1 MGQDDKNCKIE
12 AVYSKKS
19 FSAVVMCNKHFLSDD
34 MLRLLDDPDAF
45 LDNSKTKI
53 IQNNFK
59 SKVGIVVLDGKKLVI
74 KRHNYKSRWHK
85 FKRYFRPT
93 RSSRNW
99 YYSHFLISKGI
110 FVPTPVAFVEKRI
123 GGVLRGMSHFIY
135 EYVEGIT
142 GEAYFKNNMEYPE
155 KIEQGMDM
163 VVSLVDRIRKLG
175 IIHGDIRMSNLI
187 FKDSRICLLDFDD
200 MRPRRWYKPPH
211 VMNRDIRGLKK
222 DIFYNIP
229 QGLQKKFLDKLDI
242 FQGLH
247 TC

>member
-1 MGQDDKNCKIE
+1 MLDKI
-12 AVYSKKS
+12 YSKKT
-19 FSAVVMCNKHFLSDD
+19 FSAIVMCNKQFLSDD
-34 MLRLLDDPDAF
+34 MCRLLDDPDAF
-45 LDNSKTKI
+45 LDDNKTKI

-74 KRHNYKSRWHK
+74 KRHNYKSKWHK

-99 YYSHFLISKGI
+99 YYSNFLIAKGF

-123 GGVLRGMSHFIY
+123 AGVLRGMSHFVY

-142 GEAYFKNNMEYPE
+142 GDAYFKNNVKSIK

-175 IIHGDIRMSNLI
+175 VIHGDIRMSNLV
-187 FKDSRICLLDFDD
+187 FQDNRIYLLDFDD
-200 MRPRRWYKPPH
+200 MRPIRWYKLPH
-211 VMNRDIRGLKK
+211 IRNRDVRGLKK

-229 QGLQKKFLDKLDI
+229 QELQINFLNKLD
-242 FQGLH
+242 FKNVYYQ
-247 TC
+247 

>member
-1 MGQDDKNCKIE
+1 MAQDHKHRMID

-19 FSAVVMCNKHFLSDD
+19 FSAVVMCNRHFLSDD
-34 MLRLLDDPDAF
+34 MLRLLDDPDVF

-53 IQNNFK
+53 IQDNFK

-110 FVPTPVAFVEKRI
+110 FVPKPVAFVEKRI
-123 GGVLRGMSHFIY
+123 GLLRGMSHFIY

-142 GEAYFKNNMEYPE
+142 GEEYFKSYMESAE
-155 KIEQGMDM
+155 KTEMAMDM
-163 VVSLVDRIRKLG
+163 VLSILFKIRELG
-175 IIHGDIRMSNLI
+175 LIHGDIRMSNLI
-187 FKDSRICLLDFDD
+187 FQDDRICLLDFDD
-200 MRPRRWYKPPH
+200 MRPNRWYKPPR
-211 VMNRDIRGLKK
+211 VRNRDIRGLKK

-229 QGLQKKFLDKLDI
+229 QGLQKIFLEKLDLYE
-242 FQGLH
+242 GLH
-247 TC
+247 TS